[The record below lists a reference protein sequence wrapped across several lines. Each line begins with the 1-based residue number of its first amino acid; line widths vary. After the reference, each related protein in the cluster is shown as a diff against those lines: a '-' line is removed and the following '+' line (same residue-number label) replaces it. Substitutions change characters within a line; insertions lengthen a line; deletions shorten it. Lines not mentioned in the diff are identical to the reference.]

1 MIIWY
6 HLLPMIFYHMMSQ
19 KYFMTSYFWSH
30 SKLSFLSLYHSSN
43 FHYMGRCV
51 GDTICRT
58 TNSWF
63 ALFQSCLGF
72 PSSRCWYQLCNP
84 SDRARS
90 LKILCICQKVILYL
104 SKSDFVFGRGWFF
117 SWQRWI
123 FLIFKKYILK
133 LFNITSIISASKNNL
148 FFESNKPFHTLT
160 FFNSSGSSTKS

>member
-1 MIIWY
+1 MEVTITKSISRVGGWVSHRDNNFYNILIIWY
-6 HLLPMIFYHMMSQ
+6 HLLPMIFYHMTSQ

-30 SKLSFLSLYHSSN
+30 SKLSFFSLYHSSN

-63 ALFQSCLGF
+63 ALFRSCFGLA
-72 PSSRCWYQLCNP
+72 SSRCWYQLCNP

-104 SKSDFVFGRGWFF
+104 SECDFVFGRGFF
-117 SWQRWI
+117 CLAESD
-123 FLIFKKYILK
+123 YS
-133 LFNITSIISASKNNL
+133 NI
-148 FFESNKPFHTLT
+148 
-160 FFNSSGSSTKS
+160 